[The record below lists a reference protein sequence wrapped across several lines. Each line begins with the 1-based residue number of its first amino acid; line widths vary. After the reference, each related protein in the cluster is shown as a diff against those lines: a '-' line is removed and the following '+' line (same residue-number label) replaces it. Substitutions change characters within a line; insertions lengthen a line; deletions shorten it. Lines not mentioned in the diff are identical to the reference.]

1 MRCGGRPTKR
11 ATCQDVRAFSP
22 IFVVQQGTKP
32 DTSAM
37 RRSHGFTLVELLVVL
52 VVMAILIKVA
62 VPSFVRQIRSN
73 TMTSNVNS
81 FLADVRFARSEAV
94 RRGGGVV
101 MCRSDSPEATNAT
114 CGTGSGPGGN
124 GWVSGWIVFHDK
136 NNNGDRNYNVNPL
149 LDDTILRVQSPISAM
164 DSIVESGG
172 SSSTKLVFTATG
184 RLQSLGSA
192 TSIQFGGDLFADD
205 LQRVV
210 CISLGGRARIAGD
223 GTASC
228 GANGL

>member
-1 MRCGGRPTKR
+1 MKCDGRKPHKTSHQKR
-11 ATCQDVRAFSP
+11 NAAGQIPKVS
-22 IFVVQQGTKP
+22 GTQMF
-32 DTSAM
+32 DTSIM
-37 RRSHGFTLVELLVVL
+37 RRSHGFTLIELLLVL
-52 VVMAILIKVA
+52 GILAVLIKLA
-62 VPSFVRQIRSN
+62 APSFTRQIQSN

-101 MCRSDSPEATNAT
+101 MCRSDSPEATAAT
-114 CGTGSGPGGN
+114 CGSGSGPGGN

-136 NNNGDRNYNVNPL
+136 NNNGDRNYNADPI
-149 LDDTILRVQSPISAM
+149 LDDTVLRVQSPITAM

-172 SSSTKLVFTATG
+172 SSSTKLVFTGTG
-184 RLQSLGSA
+184 RLQNLSSA
-192 TSIQFGGDLFADD
+192 TSIQFGGGAFPND

-210 CISLGGRARIAGD
+210 CVSLGGRARVAGD
-223 GTASC
+223 GTTSC